1 MNICILFHS
10 HAKISLKQ
18 PKSYNKRGKHN
29 VLKNGEGCTSLSGHG
44 RDFLEVEADRGW
56 ADQERLAT
64 ASICSFLND
73 LPMVCVYVGGNRA
86 ARCASERGYLW
97 VPLCQALA

>member
-1 MNICILFHS
+1 M
-10 HAKISLKQ
+10 
-18 PKSYNKRGKHN
+18 
-29 VLKNGEGCTSLSGHG
+29 LKNGEGCASLTRHG

-73 LPMVCVYVGGNRA
+73 LPMVCVCGGEQSCQMCIRA
-86 ARCASERGYLW
+86 RLPTGTFVIGLGMTG
-97 VPLCQALA
+97 

>member
-1 MNICILFHS
+1 M
-10 HAKISLKQ
+10 
-18 PKSYNKRGKHN
+18 
-29 VLKNGEGCTSLSGHG
+29 LKNGEGCTSLSGHG

-73 LPMVCVYVGGNRA
+73 LPMVCVCV
-86 ARCASERGYLW
+86 CVTELPDVHQSEVTYGYLCARPW
-97 VPLCQALA
+97 HDRVSTRQSLAFVTGNQ

>member
-1 MNICILFHS
+1 M
-10 HAKISLKQ
+10 
-18 PKSYNKRGKHN
+18 
-29 VLKNGEGCTSLSGHG
+29 LKNGEGCASLTRHG

-73 LPMVCVYVGGNRA
+73 LPMVCVCVCNRA

-97 VPLCQALA
+97 VPLCQALT